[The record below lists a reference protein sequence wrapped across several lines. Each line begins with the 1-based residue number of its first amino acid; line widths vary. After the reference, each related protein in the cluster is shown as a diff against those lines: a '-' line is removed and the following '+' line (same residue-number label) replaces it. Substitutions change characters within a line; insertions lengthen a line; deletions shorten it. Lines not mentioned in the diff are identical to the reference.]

1 MVVLDTMQPAL
12 KTAAKVI
19 KWGAGLQENTRK
31 ALVQELQTI
40 CNNCES
46 AYDAILVRLV
56 PIKNAYSNPDT
67 LATELRAL
75 KADVEV
81 RRKFKP
87 EFLCGQ
93 VDHLL
98 TQLGSNLNDIKY
110 SIDMFRVQDVK
121 MCLDRFGSVDGI
133 IFQTYDVFVDGLDAI
148 ATQIPIQADRW
159 LQRPRRT
166 SSTLL
171 VTSKDDMK
179 QLKTDVRDTKN
190 LIVGII

>member
-1 MVVLDTMQPAL
+1 MVVLDTMQQAL

-19 KWGAGLQENTRK
+19 KWGAGLQESTRK

-46 AYDAILVRLV
+46 AYDAMLVRLV
-56 PIKNAYSNPDT
+56 PIKNAYSDPDK
-67 LATELRAL
+67 LAIELRAL

-98 TQLGSNLNDIKY
+98 TQLGSNLNGIKY

-148 ATQIPIQADRW
+148 ATQIQTKQTDAAEAAKYVEHVISDFE
-159 LQRPRRT
+159 
-166 SSTLL
+166 
-171 VTSKDDMK
+171 DDMK
-179 QLKTDVRDTKN
+179 QLKIDVRETKN
-190 LIVGII
+190 RIVGII